1 MANFLD
7 YVRWRGDLSF
17 LQDPFNEVDAVV
29 FSALSYIEYSGRVL
43 NAPQEPITLKEA
55 AVDFLAE
62 GDVEH
67 RVRVKS
73 DLELLRLAAASY
85 RFGQSQITQYRNI
98 YEPEEQT
105 QFAAMTFLLD
115 DGTAFLAFRG
125 TDGTLIGW
133 KEDFNMTFQQTIPAQ
148 LLAQQ
153 YVREIALE
161 RSELL
166 RLGGH
171 SKGGN
176 LSVFAAA
183 RSSPMIQERIL
194 EVYNNDGPGFTNYL
208 MGDPGYL
215 AIVGRVRTFIPQSS
229 VIGMLL
235 EHEEPYTVVHSKSV
249 GVLQHDLY
257 SWDLMGNRL
266 ITMENTTGDSV
277 FLDATIK
284 NWFASMSSQQRNA
297 LVDAMYGL
305 LSSGGAEN
313 VGDILQPKNL
323 KVFIKTLSA
332 DESLRKLLSTEF
344 SKLIESARRA
354 YAQLDQRREEEKLLE
369 DGKGSAGLGIHRIEE
384 KT

>member
-17 LQDPFNEVDAVV
+17 RQDPFNEVDAVV
-29 FSALSYIEYSGRVL
+29 FSALSYIEYGGRVL
-43 NAPQEPITLKEA
+43 SAPQEPISLKEA

-73 DLELLRLAAASY
+73 DLELLRLAVASY
-85 RFGQSQITQYRNI
+85 RFGQSQITQYRSI
-98 YEPEEQT
+98 YEPEAQT

-161 RSELL
+161 RSEPL

-176 LSVFAAA
+176 LAVFAAA

-266 ITMENTTGDSV
+266 ITMDNTTGDSV

-284 NWFASMSSQQRNA
+284 NWFASMNSQQRNA

-332 DESLRKLLSTEF
+332 DENLRKLLSTEF

-369 DGKGSAGLGIHRIEE
+369 DAKGREGLTIHRIEE

>member
-17 LQDPFNEVDAVV
+17 RQDPFNEVDAVV
-29 FSALSYIEYSGRVL
+29 FSALSYIEYGGRVL
-43 NAPQEPITLKEA
+43 SAPQEPISLKEA

-85 RFGQSQITQYRNI
+85 RFGQSQITQYRSI
-98 YEPEEQT
+98 YEPEAQT

-133 KEDFNMTFQQTIPAQ
+133 KEDFNMTFQQAIPAQ

-161 RSELL
+161 RSEPL

-176 LSVFAAA
+176 LAVFSAA

-266 ITMENTTGDSV
+266 ITMDNTTGDSV

-284 NWFASMSSQQRNA
+284 NWFASMNSQQRNA

-332 DESLRKLLSTEF
+332 DENLRKLLSTEF

-369 DGKGSAGLGIHRIEE
+369 DAKGSADLSIHRIEE

>member
-17 LQDPFNEVDAVV
+17 RQDPFNEVDAVV
-29 FSALSYIEYSGRVL
+29 FSALSYIEYGGRVL
-43 NAPQEPITLKEA
+43 SAPQEPISLKEA

-85 RFGQSQITQYRNI
+85 RFGQSQITQYRSI
-98 YEPEEQT
+98 YEPEAQT

-161 RSELL
+161 RSEPL

-176 LSVFAAA
+176 LAVFAAA

-266 ITMENTTGDSV
+266 ITMDNTTGDSV

-284 NWFASMSSQQRNA
+284 NWFASMNSQQRNA

-332 DESLRKLLSTEF
+332 DENLRKLLSTEF

-369 DGKGSAGLGIHRIEE
+369 DAKGREGLTIHRIEE

>member
-17 LQDPFNEVDAVV
+17 HQDPFNEVDAVV
-29 FSALSYIEYSGRVL
+29 FSALSYIEYGGRVL

-161 RSELL
+161 RSEPL

-176 LSVFAAA
+176 LAVFAAA

-266 ITMENTTGDSV
+266 ITMDNTTGDSV

-284 NWFASMSSQQRNA
+284 NWFASMNSQQRNA

-305 LSSGGAEN
+305 LISGGAEN

-332 DESLRKLLSTEF
+332 DENLRKLLSTEF

-369 DGKGSAGLGIHRIEE
+369 DAKGREGLNIHRIEE